1 MRRRSY
7 LTTTVATMG
16 IGGCFG
22 NVDDDTGVAPDEHGS
37 DRVKKMSAGV
47 LDDFEDLSRWT
58 VGRGEISTISNHT
71 ENGSQS
77 CQITASE
84 TEPRARITVNFSE
97 PVDCSDVVPGLLCR
111 APKTIY
117 PRIQFFD
124 SSGGRVDFRS
134 AVVGGIPF
142 HRPSFGIE
150 DVTADVDLTRI
161 DQVQIS
167 LWVGDDDSG
176 TIIVDELF
184 LVPRPDTGKV
194 LIQFDDGY
202 ETDYTKAFPILER
215 YEYPATTFVNPE
227 YVGTER
233 SLSLEQIHKLDAA
246 GWCVSS
252 HAYEHSRLA
261 KQNKQEQEAQ
271 IRDAKDWLLERGFER
286 GADYFAYP
294 FSSFNQQTLELVD
307 KYHSLG
313 FAAGWPANGHISDRT
328 LCPRVGDPSFDQA
341 RAILERTAEYRGI
354 STLFYH
360 DLNDEDLTEF
370 ESTISHLYEL
380 ESENELDVILPSEL
394 EREFAYSK

>member
-1 MRRRSY
+1 MKRRSY

-16 IGGCFG
+16 VGGCFG
-22 NVDDDTGVAPDEHGS
+22 NVDDDARAALSEHES
-37 DRVKKMSAGV
+37 DRVKKISPGI

-58 VGRGEISTISNHT
+58 VDGGEISAVSNRT
-71 ENGSQS
+71 GNGSQS

-84 TEPRARITVNFSE
+84 SEPRAQITIKFSE
-97 PVDCSDVVPGLLCR
+97 PVDCSRIVPGLLCR
-111 APKTIY
+111 SPNTIY

-134 AVVGGIPF
+134 VVGGGVPF
-142 HRPSFGIE
+142 HRASFGIE
-150 DVTADVDLTRI
+150 DVTADLDLSRI
-161 DQVQIS
+161 EQAQIS
-167 LWVGDDDSG
+167 LWVGDDASG
-176 TIIVDELF
+176 TIIIDELF

-202 ETDYTKAFPILER
+202 ETDYTEAFPILER

-233 SLSLEQIHKLDAA
+233 SLSLEQIYELDAA

-294 FSSFNQQTLELVD
+294 FSSFSQQTIKLVD

-313 FAAGWPANGHISDRT
+313 FAAGWPVNGYISNRT

-341 RAILERTAEYRGI
+341 RAILDQTAEYRGI

-360 DLNDEDLTEF
+360 DLSDEDLTEF

-380 ESENELDVILPSEL
+380 ESANELDVILPSEL
-394 EREFAYSK
+394 EREFKY

>member
-1 MRRRSY
+1 MKRRSY
-7 LTTTVATMG
+7 LATTVATIG
-16 IGGCFG
+16 VGGCLG
-22 NVDDDTGVAPDEHGS
+22 NVDDDAASGEHGS
-37 DRVKKMSAGV
+37 DRVKKISPGT

-58 VGRGEISTISNHT
+58 VDGGEISAVSNRAG
-71 ENGSQS
+71 NGSQS

-84 TEPRARITVNFSE
+84 SEPRAQMTIQFSE
-97 PVDCSDVVPGLLCR
+97 PVDCSSIVPGLLCR
-111 APKTIY
+111 SPSTIY

-134 AVVGGIPF
+134 AVAGGIPL
-142 HRPSFGIE
+142 HRTSFGIE
-150 DVTADVDLTRI
+150 AVTKDLDLSRI
-161 DQVQIS
+161 EQVRIS

-176 TIIVDELF
+176 TIMIDELF
-184 LVPRPDTGKV
+184 LVPRPDSGKV

-202 ETDYTKAFPILER
+202 ETDYTEAFPILEQ
-215 YEYPATTFVNPE
+215 YEYPATTFINPE
-227 YVGTER
+227 YVGTDR
-233 SLSLEQIHKLDAA
+233 SLSLEQIYELDAA
-246 GWCVSS
+246 GWCVGS

-261 KQNKQEQEAQ
+261 EQNQQEQEAQ
-271 IRDAKDWLLERGFER
+271 IRDAKEWLLERGFER

-313 FAAGWPANGHISDRT
+313 FAAGWPVNGSISNRT

-341 RAILERTAEYRGI
+341 RAILDQTAEYRGI

-360 DLNDEDLTEF
+360 DLGGEDLTEF

-380 ESENELDVILPSEL
+380 ESANELDVILPSEL
-394 EREFAYSK
+394 EREFTY